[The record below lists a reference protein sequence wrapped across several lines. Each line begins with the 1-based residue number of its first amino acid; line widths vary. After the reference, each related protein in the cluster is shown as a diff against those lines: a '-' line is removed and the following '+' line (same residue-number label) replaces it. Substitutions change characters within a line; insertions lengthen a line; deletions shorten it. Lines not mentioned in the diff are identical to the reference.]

1 MLVLYG
7 GNGLYCEVEKRRN
20 AQGATK
26 QMKVLML
33 GWELPPNY
41 VGGMGIVCDQLTRQ
55 LARDGV
61 DIEFILPFYADYS
74 HIKHMKVRAAL
85 DQDALTLM
93 QSGGTYDSMYYTV
106 VKEKDGKRVIRTLH
120 EQVHAFA
127 DNVGRLV
134 ELGSYDVI
142 HVHDWLT
149 LRAGIVA
156 KQKTGLPLFVHIHAT
171 EFDRSGGGYGN
182 PVVRE
187 MEYIGLH
194 MADHIFALSSQQ
206 KRIIMEQYGIPEDK
220 ITITENY
227 MEVPVNL
234 RVETHETFP
243 YIMKMKEIGYKVIT
257 NAGRITIQ
265 KGLVQLL
272 EAARKVVDHSPKTL
286 FLICGG
292 GEQIE
297 ELQVKAA
304 ELGIGGNVLFTGRV
318 DGTGKQ
324 WSDAFRVADLFVMPS
339 VSEPMGLTPY
349 EAIAYGAPTLISK
362 QSGIAEVLKNSLK
375 VDYWDID
382 EMANKICGV
391 LDNPELHDTLLA
403 SAQHE
408 HNQKSWAPIAA
419 RIRSRYSDVLNRYG
433 RRELVA

>member
-1 MLVLYG
+1 
-7 GNGLYCEVEKRRN
+7 
-20 AQGATK
+20 
-26 QMKVLML
+26 MKVLML

-74 HIKHMKVRAAL
+74 HVKHMKVRAAL

-106 VKEKDGKRVIRTLH
+106 ITEKGGKKVIRTLM

-134 ELGSYDVI
+134 EYGEYDVI

-171 EFDRSGGGYGN
+171 EHDRAGGGYGN
-182 PVVRE
+182 PIVRE
-187 MEYIGLH
+187 IEYIGLH
-194 MADHIFALSSQQ
+194 MADHVFVLSNQQ
-206 KRIIMEQYGIPEDK
+206 KRIIMEHYGIPADK

-227 MEVPVNL
+227 MEVPDYL
-234 RVETHETFP
+234 RMEDHETFP
-243 YIMKMKEIGYKVIT
+243 YIMKMKEMGYKVVT
-257 NAGRITIQ
+257 NAGRMTIQ
-265 KGLVQLL
+265 KGLVHLL
-272 EAARKVVDHSPKTL
+272 EAARRVVDHNPKTL
-286 FLICGG
+286 FLLCGG
-292 GEQIE
+292 GEQIP
-297 ELQVKAA
+297 ELQEKAA
-304 ELGIGGNVLFTGRV
+304 ELGLSGNVLFTGRV

-324 WSDAFRVADLFVMPS
+324 WRDAFRVADLFVMPS
-339 VSEPMGLTPY
+339 VSEPMGLAPY
-349 EAIAYGAPTLISK
+349 EAIAYGTPTLVTK
-362 QSGIAEVLKNSLK
+362 QSGIAEVLKNALK

-382 EMANKICGV
+382 EMANKICAV
-391 LDNPELHDTLLA
+391 LDNPSLHDTLLTN
-403 SAQHE
+403 AQNE
-408 HNQKSWAPIAA
+408 HNNKSWAPISE
-419 RIRSRYSDVLNRYG
+419 RIRNRYYRVLSSYG
-433 RRELVA
+433 RQEVAV